1 MNLIGKVYAL
11 DIDDIENPTGFSDLS
26 KFIVDALNLA
36 IGAAAVICVAIM
48 IGAGY
53 MYITAAGDETKVEK
67 ATKTLTFAIVG
78 LAICFISVL
87 LVNFVLD
94 ELLDA
99 NTDNP
104 TTLGGGITNILMS

>member
-1 MNLIGKVYAL
+1 MNLISKVYAADL
-11 DIDDIENPTGFSDLS
+11 DRNLIDNPIEYENLGE
-26 KFIVDALNLA
+26 FIKNALNLA

-87 LVNFVLD
+87 LVNFVLTD
-94 ELLDA
+94 LLGA
-99 NTDNP
+99 GEG
-104 TTLGGGITNILMS
+104 TTTG